1 MGQSY
6 RKRSSA
12 PAAPPTSSDCGPMYR
27 LQGRSMLPGKIVLS
41 SPGTAGSTTDV
52 KILGEFEAQQGD
64 DVLTEDRLH
73 EGTVT
78 KGGPGR
84 AYAAFD
90 VPKDAA
96 QADVF
101 NTYLSTGPGVLVG
114 DKGELQQLSDEEA
127 AARCAQ
133 IKEADG
139 ALMEKQDEED
149 KAARLEAGL
158 FEDEQHANI
167 PAQGSVEEAVGE
179 ATLYLYDNDATALR
193 ALLEKHADDKQFRKR
208 LRQDSRGMMDVM
220 ADEGNE
226 EVARILKDH
235 GIWRKDDSKRFKARF
250 DQAHPTH

>member
-114 DKGELQQLSDEEA
+114 DKGELHTNLCLPFTRGARRCRAEPRRSGSPPQSRRQGAAWMARMASPVCKAKSSLLSGTG
-127 AARCAQ
+127 RRWHQ
-133 IKEADG
+133 K
-139 ALMEKQDEED
+139 
-149 KAARLEAGL
+149 
-158 FEDEQHANI
+158 
-167 PAQGSVEEAVGE
+167 
-179 ATLYLYDNDATALR
+179 
-193 ALLEKHADDKQFRKR
+193 
-208 LRQDSRGMMDVM
+208 
-220 ADEGNE
+220 
-226 EVARILKDH
+226 
-235 GIWRKDDSKRFKARF
+235 
-250 DQAHPTH
+250 